1 MEIVPSNLSLTP
13 SMENLA
19 TASSYQEGAPY
30 SGLSQVFKHD
40 HHETAEKKADSAETT
55 VAPSTPSF
63 WRNAWRRATT
73 TDTENT
79 PIERSER
86 QAVAPISHI
95 PSVERPD
102 YMPEELAEALVL
114 PNAKSGQS
122 SKTPLSHEQIVEG
135 LSQMSP
141 HSFQQL
147 IRIAMKAQLELE
159 RENAETLKSTHS
171 KYQQFQQSQL
181 KEREEIRNVLA
192 KDEKVG
198 AYFGTGKKLMIAVSF
213 CCSVVGLVA
222 SAGLL
227 AAPTVSA
234 WAFAGASATAG
245 FSALA
250 GGGDLYFKQQTKKAQ
265 AQHEGINSLQ
275 RQSTHGLNDAREG
288 LMETV
293 RQANATL
300 DQAIN
305 QAKRNKSLS
314 SSMIK

>member
-1 MEIVPSNLSLTP
+1 MEIVSTNLSVTP

-19 TASSYQEGAPY
+19 TTSSYQEGAPY
-30 SGLSQVFKHD
+30 LGLSQVFKHD
-40 HHETAEKKADSAETT
+40 HHETAEKKAGPAVTT
-55 VAPSTPSF
+55 EAPSTPSF
-63 WRNAWRRATT
+63 WRNAWSRATT
-73 TDTENT
+73 TGTENIT
-79 PIERSER
+79 VEQSEI
-86 QAVAPISHI
+86 QEVAPISHI
-95 PSVERPD
+95 PSVDPPD
-102 YMPEELAEALVL
+102 YMPQELAGALAL
-114 PNAKSGQS
+114 HNAKSGQS
-122 SKTPLSHEQIVEG
+122 SKTLLSHEQIVEG

-159 RENAETLKSTHS
+159 RENAETLKSTYS
-171 KYQQFQQSQL
+171 KYQEFQKAQL
-181 KEREEIRNVLA
+181 KEREAIRNVLA
-192 KDEKVG
+192 EDEKVG

-265 AQHEGINSLQ
+265 AEHEEINSLQ
-275 RQSTHGLNDAREG
+275 RQSTHGLDDAREG
-288 LMETV
+288 LMETA

-305 QAKRNKSLS
+305 QAKRYKSLS